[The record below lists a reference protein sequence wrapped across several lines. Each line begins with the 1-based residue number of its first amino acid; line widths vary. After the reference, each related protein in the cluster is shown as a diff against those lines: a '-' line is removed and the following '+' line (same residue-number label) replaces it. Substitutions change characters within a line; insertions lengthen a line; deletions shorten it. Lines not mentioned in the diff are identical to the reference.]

1 MTDAAPALFIAIEGS
16 ALGAAIRQSS
26 VAYFLANVG
35 HIVFLMIFAG
45 AIAVM
50 DLRLVGAFA
59 NTAPGR
65 VVSYARRTA
74 MVAFLGMLLTGGV
87 MFIAEASHIILNPV
101 FQFKLALIGLGLL
114 NVIAFQIF
122 TAPKLAD
129 LPPQAPL
136 PGAARA
142 AGIASLAIWIA
153 VAICGRSIAYF

>member
-1 MTDAAPALFIAIEGS
+1 MTDAAPAIFIAIEGS

-26 VAYFLANVG
+26 FAYFAANVG

-50 DLRLVGAFA
+50 DLRLVGVFA
-59 NTAPGR
+59 NTAPDR

-74 MVAFLGMLLTGGV
+74 MVAFAGMLLTGGV

-101 FQFKLALIGLGLL
+101 FLFKLGLIGLGLL
-114 NVIAFQIF
+114 NVALFEIF
-122 TAPKLAD
+122 TAPKLRD
-129 LPPQAPL
+129 LPPLAPL
-136 PGAARA
+136 PGAART
-142 AGIASLAIWIA
+142 AGIASLAIWLA